1 MCDSDRSFVV
11 YEAIKRGVS
20 FETIY
25 NITKIDPWFLAKLQG
40 LAETELALAGLRGG
54 ILTEELY
61 RTAKNAG
68 ASGQDR
74 AASDG
79 TGCAAL

>member
-1 MCDSDRSFVV
+1 MVEKLHVCDSDRSFVV

-61 RTAKNAG
+61 RTAKCR
-68 ASGQDR
+68 ASWTR
-74 AASDG
+74 P
-79 TGCAAL
+79 CCV